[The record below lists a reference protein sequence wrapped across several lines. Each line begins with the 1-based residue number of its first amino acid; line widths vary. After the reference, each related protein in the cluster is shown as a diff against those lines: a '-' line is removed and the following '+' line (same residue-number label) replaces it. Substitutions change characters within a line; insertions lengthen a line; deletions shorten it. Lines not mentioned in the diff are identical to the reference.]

1 VNDGF
6 LIEVLLVGAL
16 ILLNG
21 FFSGA
26 EIAVISARRG
36 RLQALADEGSRGAQA
51 ALRLKSDPDRFL
63 ATVQIGV
70 TMVGTLA
77 SAVGGVAAIERL
89 EPLVATIPVPWVATL
104 AEPVAVG
111 SVVLTIGYLSLVV
124 GELMPKSLAVRHAET
139 IALAVAGPIE
149 ALSRISG
156 RLVAVL
162 TASTRLGL
170 RLLGQKLP
178 EKKALFH
185 TLDDI
190 RALVEEAEEQ
200 GVIDTHVLTGAF
212 AFHDRAVREVL
223 TPRPDI
229 EAIARTAT
237 VAEAR
242 RIAAKSGHTRFPVY
256 EKDLDDVAGVLYVR
270 ELYKPEVPPEAT
282 IDSLVKPAMFVPQT
296 KKATELLTEMR
307 RTRRQMAFVVDEHGS
322 LVGLITI
329 EDLVEVI
336 VGEIPDEH
344 RVEEHWARVVT
355 EGVVEADGSMPIHA
369 LNEELDL
376 DLPESPDYVTIAG
389 LVLDRLGSLPKG
401 GEVVEIPPHRLVVT
415 TMDGRRIA
423 RVRIVT
429 GTPAPEPAGVVPG

>member
-1 VNDGF
+1 MDDGF
-6 LIEVLLVGAL
+6 LIELLLVGAL

-26 EIAVISARRG
+26 EIAIISARRG
-36 RLQALADEGSRGAQA
+36 RLQALADEGHRGAQA
-51 ALRLKSDPDRFL
+51 ALSLKADPDRFL

-77 SAVGGVAAIERL
+77 SAVGGVAAIERIEPFIAAIPIPWIAAIA
-89 EPLVATIPVPWVATL
+89 EPL
-104 AEPVAVG
+104 AVG
-111 SVVLTIGYLSLVV
+111 AVVLTIGYLSLVV

-139 IALAVAGPIE
+139 IALWVARPIE
-149 ALSRISG
+149 WLSRISS

-170 RLLGQKLP
+170 RLFGQKP
-178 EKKALFH
+178 AEKTALFH

-200 GVIDTHVLTGAF
+200 GVIDTDVLTGAF

-229 EAIARTAT
+229 EAIPRSAT

-242 RIAAKSGHTRFPVY
+242 RAAAESGHTRFPVY
-256 EKDLDDVAGVLYVR
+256 DKDLDDVVGVLYAR
-270 ELYKPEVPPEAT
+270 DLYA
-282 IDSLVKPAMFVPQT
+282 IDRPADAPIAPLVKPAAFVPQS
-296 KKATELLTEMR
+296 KKATALLTEMR

-322 LVGLITI
+322 LIGLVTI

-344 RVEEHWARVVT
+344 RIEEDSARVVT
-355 EGVVEADGSMPIHA
+355 EGVIEADGSMPIHA
-369 LNEELDL
+369 LNEELDV
-376 DLPESPDYVTIAG
+376 DLPESPAYVTIAG
-389 LVLDRLGSLPKG
+389 LVLDRLGVLPQG
-401 GEVVEIPPHRLVVT
+401 GETVEIPPYRLAVT
-415 TMDGRRIA
+415 AMEGRRIA
-423 RVRIVT
+423 KVRIVLAQ
-429 GTPAPEPAGVVPG
+429 PAVAAASKA